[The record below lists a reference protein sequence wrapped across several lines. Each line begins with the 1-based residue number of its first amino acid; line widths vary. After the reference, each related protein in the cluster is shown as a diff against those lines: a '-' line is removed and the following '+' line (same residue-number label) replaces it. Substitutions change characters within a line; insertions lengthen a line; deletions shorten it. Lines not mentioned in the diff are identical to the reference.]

1 MEPVHD
7 TFVSTALLAVK
18 RQLLEISGAATSPQQ
33 PYRSG
38 AKRFILTTRTL
49 AASPSAD
56 QAAFPFQPQ
65 PLPAGS
71 DEAACAATASE
82 ARMRAAARVSPNM
95 DIGGILN
102 GFDLG
107 DDGDAFRGEDWR
119 RQLASWAPRP
129 ARAGPNTNIGSER
142 SNVRDRREAA
152 NRVREGRRSRRRDL
166 RGFGDRRLRTASARS
181 EDRSLVEIL

>member
-1 MEPVHD
+1 MIGVSDILVSSRRRTQAIAPGPCCYSEYCSGDADAHEAFQKLPVHGRTSTRSDRGMEPVDD

-107 DDGDAFRGEDWR
+107 DD
-119 RQLASWAPRP
+119 
-129 ARAGPNTNIGSER
+129 
-142 SNVRDRREAA
+142 
-152 NRVREGRRSRRRDL
+152 
-166 RGFGDRRLRTASARS
+166 
-181 EDRSLVEIL
+181 